1 MIRRNRTRTHGRH
14 RTGRP
19 APPAPLH
26 RRRWDTTAQATA
38 AELDRAHPGW
48 TILYGVHSRR
58 FHAIAAWA
66 AAEPI
71 TVHGATAGQLL
82 TAMAEAI
89 TESMTGTPRPTGT
102 RGRATAA
109 TLHPSTTVHLAVA
122 TDGDVTTCPPAPAY
136 PAAIT
141 HPAGHIRACPDQTAA

>member
-1 MIRRNRTRTHGRH
+1 MIRRSRTRTHGRH

-26 RRRWDTTAQATA
+26 RRRWDATAQATA

-58 FHAIAAWA
+58 FYAIAAWA

-71 TVHGATAGQLL
+71 TVHGATAEQLL
-82 TAMAEAI
+82 AAMAEAI
-89 TESMTGTPRPTGT
+89 TESTAGTPRPT
-102 RGRATAA
+102 AAPSHPAA
-109 TLHPSTTVHLAVA
+109 TVPLAVTTRRAVVADRDA
-122 TDGDVTTCPPAPAY
+122 TTYPPATTY
-136 PAAIT
+136 PAAMT
-141 HPAGHIRACPDQTAA
+141 HPAGPIRAYPDQTAA